1 MLGLVGV
8 LRAGASLGLTGRYA
22 LQAREVEAG
31 IHLWAAD
38 HGVDLVI
45 IDDRG
50 SPARAVAAYHALLD
64 AGVEIL
70 LGPTAAAQYGGSPQR
85 SVDRGGC
92 CGITEARPTTWP
104 RRCWPP

>member
-1 MLGLVGV
+1 MLGFVGV
-8 LRAGASLGLTGRYA
+8 LRAGVSLGLTGRYA
-22 LQAREVEAG
+22 VQSAQVRAG
-31 IHLWAAD
+31 LDLWAAD

-70 LGPTAAAQYGGSPQR
+70 LGPYSCGTVRHVAPVVLSRISAR
-85 SVDRGGC
+85 S
-92 CGITEARPTTWP
+92 RPP
-104 RRCWPP
+104 RLR